1 MAALSCPNHGP
12 QPAGGTF
19 CPECME
25 VLVPETALATEP
37 VCPVP
42 GCDNPVDAAGGCPL
56 HDLGTMATEVASYA
70 EHQQVPTGAVP
81 ATTREAAPGGTA
93 FHLEFPFGPVPIGHG
108 ELRIGRADDLG
119 DIAARL
125 RDHGNVSRQHALLW
139 VEDGELYVRD
149 LNSTNGT
156 YVNDRQLDP
165 RTRQRLSDGDELRL
179 ASTVRVRVRRTGGQ
193 R

>member
-1 MAALSCPNHGP
+1 MAALICPNHGP
-12 QPAGGTF
+12 QPTGGTF

-25 VLVPETALATEP
+25 VLVPETATPAAEP

-56 HDLGTMATEVASYA
+56 HDLGGMATEVASYA
-70 EHQQVPTGAVP
+70 EHPRTTGGPP
-81 ATTREAAPGGTA
+81 ATTREAAPGVI
-93 FHLEFPFGPVPIGHG
+93 FHLEFPFGPVPVGHG
-108 ELRIGRADDLG
+108 ELRIGRADELG

-149 LNSTNGT
+149 LSSTNGT

-165 RTRQRLSDGDELRL
+165 RARQRLSDGDEVRL
-179 ASTVRVRVRRTGGQ
+179 ASTVRARVRRTGGQ